1 MGIKLHKHK
10 RKGEW
15 PSASLPTHQP
25 CPSPAWRQLTQNG
38 QSPGHPRAQDLR
50 ALLVLR
56 LINAASPGV
65 RNPEP
70 PRTQLT
76 SRLSGPL
83 KTKKI
88 IPFWGLAGTRPTL
101 ETGTGRARQTFPLT
115 GKSQV
120 QRNKEEYRGAPLP
133 GPKPPNGPPH
143 LQPPDLGLENNL
155 PHSNWSSTEQL
166 YSESKLAPRT
176 LRSADSGRH
185 TPRGHFQLE
194 WDVCV
199 GEVELSGR
207 I

>member
-1 MGIKLHKHK
+1 MPKMHQHT

-25 CPSPAWRQLTQNG
+25 CPGPAWGQLTQNG
-38 QSPGHPRAQDLR
+38 QSPRHPRAQDLR

-56 LINAASPGV
+56 LINAVLPGV
-65 RNPEP
+65 RDAEP

-76 SRLSGPL
+76 CRLSGPQPV
-83 KTKKI
+83 KTKRI

-101 ETGTGRARQTFPLT
+101 ETGTRRARQTFPLS

-120 QRNKEEYRGAPLP
+120 QRNKEEHRSASLP
-133 GPKPPNGPPH
+133 VPKPPNGPPH
-143 LQPPDLGLENNL
+143 VQPPDLGLENNL
-155 PHSNWSSTEQL
+155 PHSNWSSTAL

-194 WDVCV
+194 WDMCV